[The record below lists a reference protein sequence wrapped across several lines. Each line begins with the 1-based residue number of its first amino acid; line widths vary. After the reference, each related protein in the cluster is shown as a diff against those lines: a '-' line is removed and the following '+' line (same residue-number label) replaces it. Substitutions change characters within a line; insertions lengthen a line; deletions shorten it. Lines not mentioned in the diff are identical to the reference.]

1 MKKGK
6 LLVEALQDIIEAA
19 PPQFQKKDGEGDAPK
34 PGNGKGGSDQVI
46 KALRD
51 TDYRDK
57 DAFFKMVQ
65 LLKGLAVNSE
75 KDETAKKFMS
85 KVSDALTTAAKS
97 VLGEDLD
104 DLEEAFNAQKMES
117 SIEKT
122 LIRYAKGMKAEGN
135 DGITPMFLG
144 GVITRLDKVSPG
156 LAKWTKHNIKA

>member
-6 LLVEALQDIIEAA
+6 QLVEALQDIIEAV
-19 PPQFQKKDGEGDAPK
+19 PPQFQKKNGNGNGDDKDDKTDKKGFDK
-34 PGNGKGGSDQVI
+34 PDDGKGGSAQVI

-51 TDYRDK
+51 PDYRDK

-97 VLGEDLD
+97 VRS
-104 DLEEAFNAQKMES
+104 QES
-117 SIEKT
+117 PS
-122 LIRYAKGMKAEGN
+122 EGN
-135 DGITPMFLG
+135 
-144 GVITRLDKVSPG
+144 RLE
-156 LAKWTKHNIKA
+156 